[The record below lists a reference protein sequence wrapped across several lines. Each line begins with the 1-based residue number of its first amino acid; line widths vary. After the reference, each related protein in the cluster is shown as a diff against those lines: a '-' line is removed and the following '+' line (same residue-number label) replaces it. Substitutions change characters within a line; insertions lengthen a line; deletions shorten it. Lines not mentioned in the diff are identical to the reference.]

1 MNLSQH
7 LDPDWLSTTAR
18 RLAEQT
24 GRAVQVLDADGRPL
38 CTLGE
43 PTPAIVEEPILVL
56 GQPAGVVRIGGSDG
70 AAQSLAGLLANL
82 VSTRASAEAELTSL
96 SDELLTKYEEINL
109 LYDIDAVL
117 SPLLDEST
125 IGRIALD
132 KALQIVGAERGAVL
146 VTDQQ
151 TGTCHVVAEQT
162 GTGDET
168 IVILAEQTSTDSDS
182 STAPVEPGLLLSS
195 TLETGQPLLIER
207 LDDYPGPSPAERE
220 RYGGGSFLAVPI
232 TPSAGGDLLLG
243 AILLVGK
250 QSTGVFMANDQKLLV
265 TIAGQVATAIQ
276 NRRLVAE
283 VQATQRLKHDLEI
296 AHRIQ
301 AGLLPERP
309 PTVPGVDLAGLCIP
323 AASVGGDYYDFFT
336 VSDQVDLVLADVSGH
351 NVGAALVMAATRSVL
366 RAQAMDG
373 HTPAEILARTNQ
385 VMGDDLSRAGL
396 FITGF
401 YARYAPPPPSSTP
414 SGTPPLSSPPSGGK
428 EGGGLRYANA
438 GHNLPILYRAASAEI
453 ELLDADGIVLGVL
466 PDMPFEEKQTSMSPG
481 DVLVLYTDGI
491 TEGQNLAGEQFG
503 EERLYQLIAEIADAP
518 AQVIADRILSATRV
532 HGRGVD
538 QYDDISLIVM
548 KVTV

>member
-1 MNLSQH
+1 MELSPY
-7 LDPDWLSTTAR
+7 LDPDWLSATAR
-18 RLAEQT
+18 RVAEQT
-24 GRAVQVLDADGRPL
+24 DRTVQVLDVDGRLL
-38 CTLGE
+38 CMLGE
-43 PTPAIVEEPILVL
+43 PAPSAVEESIIIS
-56 GQPAGVVRIGGSDG
+56 GQPAGVVRVGGSDG
-70 AAQSLAGLLANL
+70 PALALAGLLANL
-82 VSTRASAEAELTSL
+82 VSARASAEVELTNL

-109 LYDIDAVL
+109 LYDIGAVL

-132 KALQIVGAERGAVL
+132 RALQVIGAKRGAVL
-146 VTDQQ
+146 VADP
-151 TGTCHVVAEQT
+151 
-162 GTGDET
+162 
-168 IVILAEQTSTDSDS
+168 QTSTWCVSAEHTDSGGHAVAD
-182 STAPVEPGLLLSS
+182 PDKPGPLLSNV
-195 TLETGQPLLIER
+195 LDTGQPLLVER
-207 LDDYPGPSPAERE
+207 LEDYPDLSPAEQE
-220 RYGGGSFLAVPI
+220 HCGEGSFLAVPLA
-232 TPSAGGDLLLG
+232 PPGGDALLGVILLLG
-243 AILLVGK
+243 K
-250 QSTGVFMANDQKLLV
+250 QPAGVFTANDQKLLT

-309 PTVPGVDLAGLCIP
+309 PIIPGVDLAGLCIP

-336 VSDQVDLVLADVSGH
+336 VGDQVNLVLADVSGH
-351 NVGAALVMAATRSVL
+351 SIGAALVMAATRSVL

-373 HTPAEILARTNQ
+373 HAPAEILAHTNQ
-385 VMGDDLSRAGL
+385 VMSDDMARASL

-401 YARYAPPPPSSTP
+401 YARYDPATW
-414 SGTPPLSSPPSGGK
+414 TLC
-428 EGGGLRYANA
+428 YANA
-438 GHNLPILYRAASAEI
+438 GHNLPILYRADSAKI

-466 PDMPFEEKQTSMSPG
+466 PDMLFEEKQITLSSG

-503 EERLYQLIAEIADAP
+503 EQRLYRVIAEIADAS
-518 AQVIADRILSATRV
+518 AQAIADGILSAARV

-548 KVTV
+548 KVAA